1 MDETT
6 MQYLRM
12 VKDLESA
19 RLTCS
24 EVMAGIDRKVAG
36 LGQPASI
43 EEPVRRQAPDTSVDA
58 GGVATFGA
66 LMGALGWLFVAGP
79 IMGDAGFSMDA
90 CFFALPALVLGGSVV
105 GGLYGLHEAEE
116 DRAKAQATF
125 DAEYKRE
132 LARAR
137 RAQAD
142 DARRLRRERA
152 QAAALKAE
160 RSRLSRK
167 RGETSRLL
175 AHVYDAGVVHPKY
188 RTLPAICTFIDY
200 FDTGICTGF
209 SGPGGAYARYET
221 EARMNRICTSLENIE
236 RKMDVVIANQYTLSR
251 SIQETNGE
259 ISRLGQS
266 IDRYADRCAKGMRDV
281 TDAVTGMSDHVEN
294 VERSS
299 AAAAWSA
306 EQTRRELA
314 YSRWVNNRYDF
325 RRHL

>member
-19 RLTCS
+19 YLTCS
-24 EVMAGIDRKVAG
+24 EVMTGIDGKVAA
-36 LGQPASI
+36 LGHPASI
-43 EEPVRRQAPDTSVDA
+43 EEPVRRHAPDTRVDA

-90 CFFALPALVLGGSVV
+90 CFLALPALAVGGSVV
-105 GGLYGLHEAEE
+105 GGLYGLHEAED
-116 DRAKAQATF
+116 DRAKAQASL
-125 DAEYKRE
+125 DAEY
-132 LARAR
+132 R
-137 RAQAD
+137 RALANVHREQAD

-152 QAAALKAE
+152 RASALKAE

-167 RGETSRLL
+167 RDETSRLL

-188 RTLPAICTFIDY
+188 RTLPAVCTFIDY

-209 SGPGGAYARYET
+209 SGPDGAYARYEM

-236 RKMDVVIANQYTLSR
+236 RKMDVVIANQYTLRR
-251 SIQETNGE
+251 SIQETNGQV
-259 ISRLGQS
+259 SRLGQS
-266 IDRYADRCAKGMRDV
+266 IDRYADCFAKGMRDV
-281 TDAVTGMSDHVEN
+281 TGAVSDMSDHVEN
-294 VERSS
+294 IERAS
-299 AAAAWSA
+299 AAAAWST